1 MKTSQRIILTI
12 LIVLT
17 LGLLAAIIYTR
28 SWADYRTRL
37 RALWV
42 AGNHSSDLVDTH
54 PLDTAQQLE
63 PYAVSRMEKNYAQ
76 VALQLGDHSVDL
88 AFAVAL
94 QDAADNPAPLTPE
107 TRALV
112 AKIQETETN
121 VAADQDRVNQLK
133 KKLGTSRG
141 TAKDKIQTQ
150 LDLAQ
155 AQQTLDQDTLD
166 DAHDDLIR
174 AGGDKHATIQRLLEQ
189 HEASDAHKETGSTA
203 AITAAAEAAETTQ
216 SGSIAAQFKAW
227 SSLQAKKKLLLQARQ
242 DSQDRIATLTAQYNE
257 LKSRLDQEK
266 KEKRIIHRPSP
277 LASAAAKSRAA
288 RASSS
293 PAETQTPAQP
303 AVAQQQTA
311 TATQQ
316 SASTANQTPAPQ
328 PEVTLDLLTHLSG
341 DQITLSTL
349 NKRIVDEQ
357 QLSSDYT
364 SWITFVNTRQEAFLH
379 GMMKSFF
386 WIVLIALCIFLANSW
401 VQSFFAEVAVERREL
416 HTARAIVLLCI
427 QVVGIVLILLVIFG
441 VPQNFATVVALA
453 GAGLTVALKDFIMG
467 FIGWFI
473 LIGKDGIR
481 PGDWVEINGVAGEVL
496 EVGVLHT
503 VLLETG
509 SWTDAAHPTGRKVSF
524 NNSFAIEGHFFN
536 FSATGQWL
544 WDEIEGLVPA
554 NADPAKIADAIQ
566 KIAAQETAANAQ
578 IAEQEWHRAAPS
590 SVRKQ
595 FSAAPSVVIRPTV
608 AGINI
613 SVRYLTRVNE
623 REQIR
628 SRLYREIIE
637 MLRGDQVPAVVDG
650 APAVKA

>member
-12 LIVLT
+12 LVVLT
-17 LGLLAAIIYTR
+17 LGLLAGIIYTH

-37 RALWV
+37 HALWL
-42 AGNHSSDLVDTH
+42 ASNQSSTLVDTH
-54 PLDTAQQLE
+54 PLDTAEQLA
-63 PYAVSRMEKNYAQ
+63 PYAVTRLEKNYSQ
-76 VALQLGDHSVDL
+76 VALQLADHSVDM
-88 AFAVAL
+88 AFAIAL
-94 QDAADNPAPLTPE
+94 QDATENPAPLTPE

-112 AKIQETETN
+112 AKIQQMETT
-121 VAADQDRVNQLK
+121 VAADQDRVDQLK
-133 KKLGTSRG
+133 KQLASARG
-141 TAKDKIQTQ
+141 SAKDKVQSQ

-155 AQQTLDQDTLD
+155 AQQTLDQDALD

-174 AGGDKHATIQRLLEQ
+174 AGGDKHATIQRLLDQ
-189 HEASDAHKETGSTA
+189 HEASDAHKDTGA
-203 AITAAAEAAETTQ
+203 AAATTAAAEAAESTQ
-216 SGSIAAQFKAW
+216 SASISAQFKAW
-227 SSLQAKKKLLLQARQ
+227 SSMQAKKKLLLQARQ
-242 DSQDRIATLTAQYNE
+242 DSQDRIATLTAQYSE
-257 LKSRLDQEK
+257 LKTRLDQEK

-277 LASAAAKSRAA
+277 LTTAAAAKSHAA
-288 RASSS
+288 RTTSGA
-293 PAETQTPAQP
+293 PAKKPSAQP
-303 AVAQQQTA
+303 AAA
-311 TATQQ
+311 PQQ
-316 SASTANQTPAPQ
+316 STVAPEQTSAPQ

-341 DQITLSTL
+341 DQKTLSAL
-349 NKRIVDEQ
+349 DKRIEDEQ
-357 QLSSDYT
+357 QLSSNYM
-364 SWITFVNTRQEAFLH
+364 SWVTFVNTRQEAFLH

-386 WIVLIALCIFLANSW
+386 WILLIALCVFLANSW
-401 VQSFFAEVAVERREL
+401 VQSFFAEVSVERREL

-427 QVVGIVLILLVIFG
+427 QVVGIILILLVIFG

-453 GAGLTVALKDFIMG
+453 GAGLTVALKDFIMA

-496 EVGVLHT
+496 EVGLLHT

-544 WDEIEGLVPA
+544 WDQAEALVPP
-554 NADPAKIADAIQ
+554 NSDPAKIADAIQ
-566 KIAAQETAANAQ
+566 KIATQETSANAQ

-590 SVRKQ
+590 SVRKP
-595 FSAAPSVVIRPTV
+595 FSAAPSVVIRPT
-608 AGINI
+608 AEGINI

-628 SRLYREIIE
+628 TRLYRAIVDL
-637 MLRGDQVPAVVDG
+637 LRGAEVPAVVAG
-650 APAVKA
+650 SPAVKT

>member
-12 LIVLT
+12 LLVLT
-17 LGLLAAIIYTR
+17 LGLLAAIIHTR

-37 RALWV
+37 RALWL
-42 AGNHSSDLVDTH
+42 ASNQSSSLVDTH
-54 PLDTAQQLE
+54 ALDTAQQLA
-63 PYAVSRMEKNYAQ
+63 PYAVTRLEKNYSE
-76 VALQLGDHSVDL
+76 VALQLADHSVDL
-88 AFAVAL
+88 AFAIAL
-94 QDAADNPAPLTPE
+94 QDATENPAPLTPE

-112 AKIQETETN
+112 AKIQDTETV
-121 VAADQDRVNQLK
+121 VAADQDRVDQLK
-133 KKLGTSRG
+133 KQLASARG
-141 TAKDKIQTQ
+141 IAKDRIQTR

-174 AGGDKHATIQRLLEQ
+174 AGGDKHATIQRLLDQ
-189 HEASDAHKETGSTA
+189 HEASAHKDTGGA
-203 AITAAAEAAETTQ
+203 AATTPAAEAAETTQ

-242 DSQDRIATLTAQYNE
+242 DSQDRITTLTAQYNE

-277 LASAAAKSRAA
+277 LASAAAKAHPKPAA
-288 RASSS
+288 ATAPPPPS
-293 PAETQTPAQP
+293 PAQP
-303 AVAQQQTA
+303 ASAP
-311 TATQQ
+311 QQ
-316 SASTANQTPAPQ
+316 SAAAPNQTAAPE
-328 PEVTLDLLTHLSG
+328 PEVTVDLLTHLSG
-341 DQITLSTL
+341 DQKTLSTL
-349 NKRIVDEQ
+349 DKRIEDEQ
-357 QLSSDYT
+357 QLSSNYT
-364 SWITFVNTRQEAFLH
+364 SWVTFVNTRQEAFLH

-416 HTARAIVLLCI
+416 HTARAIVLLVI

-441 VPQNFATVVALA
+441 IPQNFATVVALA

-481 PGDWVEINGVAGEVL
+481 PGDWVEINGVAGEVV
-496 EVGVLHT
+496 EVGLLHT

-544 WDEIEGLVPA
+544 WDQVEGLVPP
-554 NADPAKIADAIQ
+554 NSDPAKIADAIQ
-566 KIAAQETAANAQ
+566 KIATQETAANAQ
-578 IAEQEWHRAAPS
+578 IAEQEWQRAAPS
-590 SVRKQ
+590 SVRKP
-595 FSAAPSVVIRPTV
+595 FSAAPSVVIRPT
-608 AGINI
+608 AEGINI

-623 REQIR
+623 REQVR
-628 SRLYREIIE
+628 TRLYRAIVDL
-637 MLRGDQVPAVVDG
+637 LRGGEAPPAAVATG
-650 APAVKA
+650 PAAKN